1 MIFGLGVSTACYQNV
16 LSASRLLWRIRTNF
30 DRVLALPSQRL
41 HQLAR
46 VAIVVGSIVADIVGG
61 DGPLLVRQDLFGQV
75 GGLIEG
81 HFGCV
86 DLDVCSKIR
95 RGELYR
101 PFWRGRPAAL

>member
-16 LSASRLLWRIRTNF
+16 LSATRLLWRSRTNF
-30 DRVLALPSQRL
+30 DRVLALPGQRL

-46 VAIVVGSIVADIVGG
+46 VAIVVGSIVADVVG
-61 DGPLLVRQDLFGQV
+61 DGPLLVRQELFGQV

-95 RGELYR
+95 RNKMCR
-101 PFWRGRPAAL
+101 PFWRGGPAAL